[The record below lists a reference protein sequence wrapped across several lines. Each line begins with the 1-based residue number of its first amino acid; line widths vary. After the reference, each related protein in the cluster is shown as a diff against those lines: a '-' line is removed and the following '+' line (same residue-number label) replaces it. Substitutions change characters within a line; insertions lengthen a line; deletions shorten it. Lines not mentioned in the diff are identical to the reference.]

1 MRIAMLTNNYLPF
14 IGGVPISI
22 KRLSEGLRSLGHEVY
37 IFAPSYEGEEK
48 DEYIIRY
55 RTKNKKLSN
64 GFAVP
69 NFMDPVITKA
79 FDIYSFDVIHV
90 HHPVLIGYTALYLG
104 KKYRIPVIYTYHTR
118 YEQYLHYLAPYYNL
132 QNRYLRE
139 QNKLLRQAEGKI
151 LSVSENKI
159 VPKYIK
165 TFTKHCDL
173 VFAPTHLMK
182 EHLIN
187 QGSNTEIKLLPTGLK
202 ETSFEPN
209 IEEVI
214 KIRHK
219 YLGDNQFLFCTVSRL
234 EREKN
239 LSFLIR
245 GMKELRKRYQDRFR
259 LLILGDG
266 TKREELEKE
275 VLALGM
281 EKQIIFVGTVSQ
293 DEITNYYKACD
304 LFVFSSKS
312 ETQGIVLLE
321 AMAVGLPVV
330 AVKASGVNDIVKD
343 QINGLTTEED
353 EKEFSGAIHK
363 LLSNIKHY
371 EETTVGANNTARE
384 YSNETIAK
392 KAEEHYTEAIIK
404 KGEQYALK
412 KWTIKNTQKDVLSDH
427 SLIS

>member
-37 IFAPSYEGEEK
+37 IFAPSYEGEQK
-48 DEYIIRY
+48 DEYVIRY
-55 RTKNKKLSN
+55 RTKNRKISN

-69 NFMDPVITKA
+69 NFMDPVIKKA
-79 FDIYSFDVIHV
+79 FDLYSFDVIHV
-90 HHPVLIGYTALYLG
+90 HHPILIGYTALYLG
-104 KKYRIPVIYTYHTR
+104 KKFKVPVVYTYHTR

-139 QNKLLRQAEGKI
+139 RNTLLRQAEGKI

-173 VFAPTHLMK
+173 VLAPTHLMK
-182 EHLIN
+182 EHLIY

-209 IEEVI
+209 IKEVR
-214 KIRHK
+214 KIRQK
-219 YLGDNQFLFCTVSRL
+219 YIGDNQFLFCTVSRL

-245 GMKELRKRYQDRFR
+245 GMKELKNQYQDRFR
-259 LLILGDG
+259 LLIIGDG
-266 TKREELEKE
+266 TKREELEQE
-275 VLALGM
+275 VIALGM
-281 EKQIIFVGTVSQ
+281 EKQIIFIGTVSQ

-343 QINGLTTEED
+343 QVNGFITEED
-353 EKEFSGAIHK
+353 EWEFSGAIHK
-363 LLSNIKHY
+363 LISNKKHY
-371 EETTVGANNTARE
+371 EEAAAFAYNTARE
-384 YSNETIAK
+384 YSNETIAI
-392 KAEEHYTEAIIK
+392 KAEEYYTEASIK

-412 KWTIKNTQKDVLSDH
+412 KWNLRNIQKDVLSDH

>member
-22 KRLSEGLRSLGHEVY
+22 KRLSDGLRSLGHEVY
-37 IFAPSYEGEEK
+37 IFAPSYEGEEQ

-69 NFMDPVITKA
+69 NFMDPIITKA
-79 FDIYSFDVIHV
+79 FDLYSFDVIHV
-90 HHPVLIGYTALYLG
+90 HHPILIGYTALYLG
-104 KKYRIPVIYTYHTR
+104 KKYGIPVMYTYHTR

-139 QNKLLRQAEGKI
+139 QNRLLRQAQGKI
-151 LSVSENKI
+151 LSVSEQKL

-173 VFAPTHLMK
+173 VFAPTLLMK
-182 EHLIN
+182 EHLIY

-202 ETSFEPN
+202 ETSFKPN
-209 IEEVI
+209 MKEVK
-214 KIRHK
+214 KIRDK
-219 YLGDNQFLFCTVSRL
+219 YIGDNQFLFCTVSRL

-239 LSFLIR
+239 LSFLIK
-245 GMKELRKRYQDRFR
+245 GMKELKNQYQDRFR

-275 VLALGM
+275 VIALGM
-281 EKQIIFVGTVSQ
+281 KEQIIFVGTVSQ

-330 AVKASGVNDIVKD
+330 AVKASGVNDIVKN
-343 QINGLTTEED
+343 QINGFITEED
-353 EKEFSGAIHK
+353 EKEFSDTIHK
-363 LLSNIKHY
+363 LMSNKKHY
-371 EETTVGANNTARE
+371 EETAAGAYTTARE
-384 YSNETIAK
+384 YSNETIAQ
-392 KAEEHYTEAIIK
+392 KAEEYYTEAIIK
-404 KGEQYALK
+404 KGEQHALK
-412 KWTIKNTQKDVLSDH
+412 KWNSKNIQKNVLSDH